1 MYADVEK
8 RLKKKNKMLFSRDS
22 KCLQEL
28 LRLIELQKH
37 RTLVMWALEC
47 AQIPLEQI
55 EKTYL
60 DEHRPRRALELCE
73 AWAKG
78 EIKMPPAKQAILDA
92 HTAAKE
98 VNNDVF
104 AALCHAV
111 GHAGATVHVE
121 THAIGLPIYEL
132 TAIVLTNG
140 DYQALVG
147 EKVQYY
153 CERLLFWQE
162 NIDAQPR
169 KWASFLADD
178 TRPNKEKLLS
188 DKNKMELS

>member
-22 KCLQEL
+22 ECLQEL

-60 DEHRPRRALELCE
+60 DEHRPRRALELCG
-73 AWAKG
+73 AWAKR

-92 HTAAKE
+92 HTTAKE
-98 VNNDVF
+98 VNDDVF

-111 GHAGATVHVE
+111 GHGGATVHVE

-132 TAIVLTNG
+132 TATVLANA
-140 DYQALVG
+140 DYQVLIV
-147 EKVQYY
+147 EKIQYY
-153 CERLLFWQE
+153 YERLLFWQE

-169 KWASFLADD
+169 QRASFLVDD
-178 TRPNKEKLLS
+178 TRPNKEKLLR
-188 DKNKMELS
+188 DKKKMEL